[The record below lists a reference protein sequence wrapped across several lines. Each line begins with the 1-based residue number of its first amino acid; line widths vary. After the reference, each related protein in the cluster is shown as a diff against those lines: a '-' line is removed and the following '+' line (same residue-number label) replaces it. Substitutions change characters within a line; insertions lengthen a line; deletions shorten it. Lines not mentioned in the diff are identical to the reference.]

1 MKKQYSAPEMEVIS
15 LKSEDMILT
24 SGTCE
29 ECLDGYQEIC
39 GCDVPGGDYQ
49 CNCHGVPGEE
59 K

>member
-24 SGTCE
+24 SGACE
-29 ECLDGYQEIC
+29 ECPFDEQC
-39 GCDVPGGDYQ
+39 GCDVTGGDYQ
-49 CNCHGVPGEE
+49 CNCHGVPGQE